1 MVENNTIIARKTR
14 DVLCFFF
21 STILMMFYIAI
32 TDKKEITDSHRS
44 QNEGESWAEGDTK
57 A

>member
-14 DVLCFFF
+14 DVLCFF